1 MPIDRDSVKTCAPAL
16 LPELSVSVPR
26 RPKDIPSE
34 AVSKMYA
41 SRMYLH
47 EAASFVWEGLFG
59 PMYKSVTWLL
69 NQILGHFIPYVGI
82 GSNYPLM
89 RVYQLPPWEPDCSV
103 LMDWL
108 LVVIL
113 AFLLLYSMAITFII
127 MEARRAP
134 DLADNLPEDNELP
147 ITEEDLAEDPPEER
161 GSRKL
166 EDFWYPVEEGKWRC
180 DVKFVLNGYEKVFY
194 VYSDDVDEMK
204 EILQNGLPDYAVNG
218 VFQYMYKHVILN

>member
-1 MPIDRDSVKTCAPAL
+1 
-16 LPELSVSVPR
+16 
-26 RPKDIPSE
+26 
-34 AVSKMYA
+34 
-41 SRMYLH
+41 
-47 EAASFVWEGLFG
+47 
-59 PMYKSVTWLL
+59 
-69 NQILGHFIPYVGI
+69 
-82 GSNYPLM
+82 
-89 RVYQLPPWEPDCSV
+89 
-103 LMDWL
+103 
-108 LVVIL
+108 
-113 AFLLLYSMAITFII
+113 